1 VLGLVV
7 GLAIVGAIWVVA
19 GVAGVAVL
27 AVGQGQALLLATTER
42 PTTAPGWVRVGAA
55 APGGLVAAGT
65 VVVGAGRA
73 TAWSASLLLGSVG
86 SDRLALA
93 EARLRR
99 EQEYR
104 RLSRDLHDGV
114 GHALSAI
121 SLQAAAGRRMLA
133 GDLQRTA
140 VALEAIESLA
150 GAAVGELDDVLG
162 MLRDGAPRHPEPGL
176 DQLDELVRT
185 HRELGMQLQVDT
197 EDEGEVGGIV
207 GRTAYRV
214 CAEGLSN
221 AAKHGAPG
229 PVTRPPLHPER

>member
-1 VLGLVV
+1 M
-7 GLAIVGAIWVVA
+7 
-19 GVAGVAVL
+19 
-27 AVGQGQALLLATTER
+27 
-42 PTTAPGWVRVGAA
+42 
-55 APGGLVAAGT
+55 
-65 VVVGAGRA
+65 
-73 TAWSASLLLGSVG
+73 ASLSHRAQRYAG
-86 SDRLALA
+86 AH
-93 EARLRR
+93 
-99 EQEYR
+99 

-114 GHALSAI
+114 GHARSAI
-121 SLQAAAGRRMLA
+121 SLQAAAGWRMLA

-185 HRELGMQLQVDT
+185 HRELGMQLEGDT
-197 EDEGEVGGIV
+197 EDEGEVGSIV

-229 PVTRPPLHPER
+229 LVTLRVGRRHGLLVIEVRSSTGSSITKARVGRGLDGLRERVEVLGGELDASRVASGWVLRAGLPLGGGRD